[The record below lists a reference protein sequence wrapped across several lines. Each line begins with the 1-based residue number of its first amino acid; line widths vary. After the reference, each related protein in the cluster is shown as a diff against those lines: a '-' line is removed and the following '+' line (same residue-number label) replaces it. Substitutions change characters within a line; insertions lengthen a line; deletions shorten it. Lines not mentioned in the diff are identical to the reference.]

1 MKGLFFLNILAA
13 ASLNLSHGNNKFVLH
28 RKQHRQLTKKFSP
41 SRFSGIKKE
50 AILESAYMIRDCYER
65 KNTNDYVC
73 DYVEINDVGL
83 SLSNSTDLFI
93 SFRGTKTL
101 KDWRV
106 NLDADLSDDFCSP
119 GMIHSGYLKEYEE
132 NKSMLKMIIETN
144 QNKNVYISGHSA
156 GSGLATLLCLDRNI
170 RNMSP
175 NICLITFGMP
185 KIGDKEF
192 CRFLSQSNIN
202 REHFVVR
209 GDVVPFFPL
218 RHEYAP
224 CFSTRILGDD
234 GGLTLNINKLF
245 RIHGIDEYI
254 KYIQTM
260 N

>member
-1 MKGLFFLNILAA
+1 MKGLFFFNILAVV
-13 ASLNLSHGNNKFVLH
+13 SLNLSYGNNKFGPN
-28 RKQHRQLTKKFSP
+28 REQHGNRQLTKNFSP

-50 AILESAYMIRDCYER
+50 AILESAYMIRACYER
-65 KNTNDYVC
+65 KNMN

-83 SLSNSTDLFI
+83 CFSNSTDLFI
-93 SFRGTKTL
+93 SFRGTKTI
-101 KDWRV
+101 KDWCV

-119 GMIHSGYLKEYEE
+119 GMIHSGYLKAYEE
-132 NKSMLKMIIETN
+132 NKKLLKMIIEKN
-144 QNKNVYISGHSA
+144 QNKNIYISGHSA
-156 GSGLATLLCLDRNI
+156 GSGLATLLCLDKNI

-175 NICLITFGMP
+175 DICLITFGMP

-192 CRFLSQSNIN
+192 CRLLSQSNIN

-224 CFSTRILGDD
+224 CFSTRILGSD
-234 GGLTLNINKLF
+234 GGLTLNINKLR

-254 KYIQTM
+254 KYIQQM

>member
-1 MKGLFFLNILAA
+1 MKGLFFFNIVAVV
-13 ASLNLSHGNNKFVLH
+13 SLNLSYANNKYVLNREQRRH
-28 RKQHRQLTKKFSP
+28 KKLTKNFSP
-41 SRFSGIKKE
+41 SKFSGIKKE
-50 AILESAYMIRDCYER
+50 AILESAYMIRTCYET
-65 KNTNDYVC
+65 KNTNN
-73 DYVEINDVGL
+73 YVEISDVGL
-83 SLSNSTDLFI
+83 CLSNSTDLFI

-106 NLDADLSDDFCSP
+106 NLDADLSGNFCSP
-119 GMIHSGYLKEYEE
+119 GMIHSGYLKAYEE
-132 NKSMLKMIIETN
+132 NKNLLKMIIETN

-156 GSGLATLLCLDRNI
+156 GSGLATLLCLDKNI
-170 RNMSP
+170 RNRSP

-202 REHFVVR
+202 REHLVVR
-209 GDVVPFFPL
+209 GDIVPFFPL
-218 RHEYAP
+218 KHEYAP

-234 GGLTLNINKLF
+234 SGLTLNINKLC

-254 KYIQTM
+254 KYIKQM